1 MRYAID
7 RFEGEQAVLQDD
19 NGICF
24 AVDKALL
31 PSDAVQG
38 DILTRCG
45 EHYCHDREETTAR
58 RDRIYRLEQL
68 LRGKR
73 KGKDA

>member
-1 MRYAID
+1 MWYAID

-19 NGICF
+19 NGVCLV
-24 AVDKALL
+24 VDKTLL

-38 DILTRCG
+38 DILTRCDG
-45 EHYCHDREETTAR
+45 HYRHDRTNTIAR
-58 RDRIYRLEQL
+58 RDKIYRLEQL
-68 LRGKR
+68 LRGKS